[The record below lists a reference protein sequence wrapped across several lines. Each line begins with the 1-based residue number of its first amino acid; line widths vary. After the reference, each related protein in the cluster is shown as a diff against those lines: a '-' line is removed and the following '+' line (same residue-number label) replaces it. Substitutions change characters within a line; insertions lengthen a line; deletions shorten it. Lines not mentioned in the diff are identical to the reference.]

1 VSINKENLELWINA
15 LESDEFEQITGYNY
29 DGENRACTIG
39 VGFIVAERARQGHR
53 KFYGFDSDLDS
64 GQNGMD
70 LMLTYKGGT
79 ASIIYLNDL
88 AKLSFWEIAQ
98 LMREQYLKDEE

>member
-1 VSINKENLELWINA
+1 MGINKENLELWINA

-39 VGFIVAERARQGHR
+39 VGFIVAERARQRHW
-53 KFYGFDSDLDS
+53 KFYGFDP

-70 LMLTYKGGT
+70 LMLTYKGQT

-98 LMREQYLKDEE
+98 LMREQYLKDQE